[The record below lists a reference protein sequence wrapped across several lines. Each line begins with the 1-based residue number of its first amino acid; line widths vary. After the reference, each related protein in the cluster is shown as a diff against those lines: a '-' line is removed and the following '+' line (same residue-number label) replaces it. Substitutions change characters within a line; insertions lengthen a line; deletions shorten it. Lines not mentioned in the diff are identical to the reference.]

1 MLYYIIKWCKNMIS
15 LLKKEFFKKI
25 CWDQTPI
32 KIKKKK
38 KILLNVSLMFY
49 PLSDWI
55 YNNLI
60 YTVRYSND
68 IFYEGTLSF

>member
-1 MLYYIIKWCKNMIS
+1 MIS

-38 KILLNVSLMFY
+38 DSFKCVSYVLSTERLNLQQFNIHCKVFK
-49 PLSDWI
+49 
-55 YNNLI
+55 
-60 YTVRYSND
+60 
-68 IFYEGTLSF
+68 